1 MREDHGARAARFDR
15 ARLLRYGAAAA
26 APFVLGLPSAE
37 AALRAGPINGRL
49 RRLAAREKKG
59 EIAWWS
65 TFGGGYH
72 YVPQRLLTPV
82 AFAAAVQRRLAGAGV
97 KTVPVK
103 GPFDQ
108 IGVSEFRAVSKTP
121 IPQILTKLFGQ
132 TPPTTRQ
139 LPVAPHYVLFGE
151 PEYEGGP
158 FGPPKP
164 ASKEDPFA
172 PAPAPD
178 AVRVAVIDTGYHPG
192 IHPDLDTHVPPTTP
206 PQLPDVTPHDS
217 ILDDEAAHGMFI
229 TGIIV
234 RAAPKAIVENVRVLD
249 GMGLAKEATVVSA
262 LARFIGRPEVSV
274 INMSLGTFGDPAFPP
289 IALAQTLALLPS
301 TTAVVA
307 AAGNNHTNQPMYP
320 GAYKRAIAVAAAADR
335 NGTPA
340 KFSNFGPWVDCYAPG
355 QDLQGAFDDWK
366 GLVATTPT
374 MSNETFDGWAS
385 WSGTS
390 FAAPKVTGAIAAVVG
405 PTLSGQAA
413 ADALVHDPNRPILTD
428 FGRFLDL

>member
-1 MREDHGARAARFDR
+1 MQEDQGMRAASFDR
-15 ARLLRYGAAAA
+15 ARLLRLGAITA
-26 APFVLGLPSAE
+26 APFVLGLPSAG
-37 AALRAGPINGRL
+37 AALRAEPINGRL
-49 RRLAAREKKG
+49 RRLAARERKG

-72 YVPQRLLTPV
+72 YVPQRVLTPV
-82 AFAAAVQRRLAGAGV
+82 ASAAAVQKRLAAAGL
-97 KTVPVK
+97 KAVPVTQ
-103 GPFDQ
+103 GPFEQ
-108 IGVSEFRAVSKTP
+108 VGVSEFRVVSKTP
-121 IPQILTKLFGQ
+121 VPQILTKLFGQ

-139 LPVAPHYVLFGE
+139 LSVAPHYVLFGE
-151 PEYEGGP
+151 PEYAGGP

-164 ASKEDPFA
+164 APTEDPFA
-172 PAPAPD
+172 PAPPPD

-192 IHPDLDTHVPPTTP
+192 IHPDLDTHVPPTTTA
-206 PQLPDVTPHDS
+206 QLPDVTPHDS
-217 ILDDEAAHGMFI
+217 VLDDEAAHGMFI

-249 GMGLAKEATVVSA
+249 GMGLARESTVVAA

-274 INMSLGTFGDPAFPP
+274 INMSLGTFGDQSFPP
-289 IALAQTLALLPS
+289 VALAQTLARLPA

-320 GAYKRAIAVAAAADR
+320 AAYKRAIGVAAAADR

-340 KFSNFGPWVDCYAPG
+340 RFSNFGPWVDCYAPG

-366 GLVATTPT
+366 GLVATTPQ
-374 MSNETFDGWAS
+374 SNETFAGWAT

-390 FAAPKVTGAIAAVVG
+390 FAAPKVTGAIAANVSATVFA
-405 PTLSGQAA
+405 QQA
-413 ADALVHDPNRPILTD
+413 ADALIHDPNRPILTD